1 MIEQSQTFYQ
11 KVTTFFGI
19 QCVNIVFRGYRY
31 HYKKKKE
38 KKQVS
43 HFHITEDYKYMKNC
57 L

>member
-43 HFHITEDYKYMKNC
+43 HFHITEDYK
-57 L
+57 